1 MNDQLRNDYS
11 GNKFIRDYQLIR
23 ALLKKKG
30 CSLKREGRVVEVEYR
45 GKICHISYTETTY
58 TSAVAFRILKDKC
71 VARSLFERIGVNTAV
86 GAAFDVIDRSAALEM
101 VKDLGLAV
109 IKPADGNK
117 GKGVS
122 VGVSP
127 ANFDDAWESAVEST
141 SSKVLVER
149 CFDDGIEARY
159 LVIDGKCVAVCS
171 RIPPFVIGDGVS
183 SIAELN
189 ERRDNLR
196 VKFNPSRKKKKTVID
211 EHRKNLLAENG
222 FTIDSVPGCGERIL
236 LDWKAG
242 LSTGGDSRNITS
254 QVHPEMM
261 QVAES
266 IAWAIP
272 GLDVYGVD
280 ILARDHAS
288 KPTKEN
294 YIVIEANTRPGLSGH
309 QYPDFGEAIDVCSLF
324 VESLMRRMRIR

>member
-1 MNDQLRNDYS
+1 MNDQVRNDYS
-11 GNKFIRDYQLIR
+11 GNKFVRDYQLIR
-23 ALLKKKG
+23 SLLKRKG
-30 CSLKREGRVVEVEYR
+30 CSLNREGRVVEIEYH
-45 GKICHISYTETTY
+45 GKICHMSYTETTY
-58 TSAVAFRILKDKC
+58 TSILAFRILKDKC
-71 VARSLFERIGVNTAV
+71 VARSLFERIGVNTAT
-86 GAAFDVIDRSAALEM
+86 GAAFEINDRSAALEM
-101 VKDLGLAV
+101 VQELGLAV

-127 ANFDDAWESAVEST
+127 KNFDDAWKSAVEYS

-149 CFDDGIEARY
+149 CFDGGVEARY

-183 SIAELN
+183 SIVELN
-189 ERRDNLR
+189 EMRDNFR
-196 VKFNPSRKKKKTVID
+196 MKCNPSRKRKKTIID

-222 FTIDSVPGCGERIL
+222 FTIDSVPECGEKVL

-261 QVAES
+261 HVAEA
-266 IAWAIP
+266 IAWAVP
-272 GLDVYGVD
+272 GLDIYGVD
-280 ILARDHAS
+280 ILARDHGS
-288 KPTKEN
+288 KPTKDN

-324 VESLMRRMRIR
+324 VESIMRRMRIS